1 MPKKDPNAPKRPL
14 SAYFKWLGENR
25 TRVKAENPNV
35 PHKEVTSKLGSMWN
49 ALKEEEKKVYKDQAT
64 QEMGVWKGAFNEYKK
79 TDNYKTWQAQKA
91 AESGGSKK
99 GKGKKK
105 KNPKDPNAP
114 KRPSTGFFLFVA
126 DKREEVKAS
135 LPAEEKNKVTVVT
148 KRCGAMWKASSE
160 EEQAKYKDQS
170 RTLKEKYDEN
180 LAAYKLTQNYR
191 DYQEILK
198 EFKEKQKAAER
209 KQSSR
214 GRTKARK
221 MQVLEDSDT
230 DGESESESS

>member
-1 MPKKDPNAPKRPL
+1 MQKRRFIRTKQLKKWVNGKKLSMSTKKRTTI
-14 SAYFKWLGENR
+14 KIG
-25 TRVKAENPNV
+25 
-35 PHKEVTSKLGSMWN
+35 
-49 ALKEEEKKVYKDQAT
+49 
-64 QEMGVWKGAFNEYKK
+64 
-79 TDNYKTWQAQKA
+79 QAQKA

-105 KNPKDPNAP
+105 KPPKDPNAP

-126 DKREEVKAS
+126 EKREEVKAS
-135 LPAEEKNKVTVVT
+135 LPPEEQNKVTLVT
-148 KRCGAMWKASSE
+148 KKCGAMWKNASE
-160 EEQAKYKDQS
+160 EEQAKYKDRS
-170 RTLKEKYDEN
+170 KALKEKYDED

-191 DYQEILK
+191 DYQEIVK
-198 EFKEKQKAAER
+198 EFREKQKAAER

>member
-25 TRVKAENPNV
+25 TRVKAENPTL
-35 PHKEVTSKLGSMWN
+35 PHKEVTSKLGEMWN
-49 ALKEEEKKVYKDQAT
+49 ALAEAEKKVYKDQAT
-64 QEMGVWKGAFNEYKK
+64 QEMGKWKEAFNEYKK
-79 TDNYKTWQAQKA
+79 TDDYKNWQAQKA
-91 AESGGSKK
+91 AESVGSKK

-105 KNPKDPNAP
+105 KAPKDPNAP

-126 DKREEVKAS
+126 AKRAEVKAS
-135 LPAEEKNKVTVVT
+135 LPPQEQNKVTVVT
-148 KRCGAMWKASSE
+148 KKCGAMWKAASE

-170 RTLKEKYDEN
+170 KALKEKYDEN